1 MTEAAPRTRV
11 MTCTAQG
18 DFQENVRRWIIVRHL
33 MPRAWVLE
41 ALITEV
47 DGDTLIRMETDQDLE
62 TLRAELQ
69 RYPSCRSLA
78 ETLQHANNPIV
89 LPAGE
94 DWVEINRHR
103 ASMGLPPLEQT

>member
-1 MTEAAPRTRV
+1 MEAY
-11 MTCTAQG
+11 
-18 DFQENVRRWIIVRHL
+18 
-33 MPRAWVLE
+33 
-41 ALITEV
+41 ITEV

-62 TLRAELQ
+62 TVRAELQ
-69 RYPSCRSLA
+69 HYPSCRSFA

-103 ASMGLPPLEQT
+103 ASMRLPPLEQTEAA